1 MAGRTES
8 FPIICA
14 TSCVISVRRC
24 FIAGHCPHYWKRLS
38 REVVPLASR
47 SVSII
52 ATVSHEEPLHYCISH
67 PEEVKRIIANACR
80 YVDAFRHRR
89 REDLIS
95 TGVLYKYFV
104 PTGQI

>member
-1 MAGRTES
+1 M
-8 FPIICA
+8 
-14 TSCVISVRRC
+14 
-24 FIAGHCPHYWKRLS
+24 
-38 REVVPLASR
+38 
-47 SVSII
+47 
-52 ATVSHEEPLHYCISH
+52 HYCNSH
-67 PEEVKRIIANACR
+67 PEEAKRIIANACR